1 MRVWSRFTVLRRLL
15 FQATK
20 VVCFFFYIALLSS
33 CFSQSAKDPSVLVEK
48 GDVSQIVALSGTV
61 KPYKETMISIP
72 YSGYLRRLYV
82 NVGSQVKQG
91 DPLVA
96 FSQNVTDVAGE
107 GLYPLRAAYSGVV
120 SQVLK
125 SEGDYIVQGGSDARV
140 LKYEDRSKMYIDS
153 DVPESEIAKIRLN
166 QNARIRLNSVPGK
179 EFSGKIVQIFQAARE
194 AENSWDRKGGSF
206 PVRIEISQPTLD
218 VMTGLSAV
226 VEILVAQ
233 RKDVVRIPQE
243 YLDRRGSEFVVYLK
257 PGSEEKKV
265 KVGLKSESFVEIV
278 SGLESGESIFY
289 PKSQSDEGDD

>member
-1 MRVWSRFTVLRRLL
+1 MTVLNRLTEPMRFVDQAAKGL
-15 FQATK
+15 FFLICLAG
-20 VVCFFFYIALLSS
+20 LNS
-33 CFSQSAKDPSVLVEK
+33 CFSQSAKDPSVRVEK

-82 NVGSQVKQG
+82 NVGSQVKKG

-96 FSQNVTDVAGE
+96 FSQNVTDIGGE

-125 SEGDYIVQGGSDARV
+125 SEGDYVVQGGSDARV

-153 DVPESEIAKIRLN
+153 DVPESEIAKIRLD
-166 QNARIRLNSVPGK
+166 QNARIRLNAVPGK

-206 PVRIEISQPTLD
+206 PVRIEISQPSLE

-226 VEILVAQ
+226 VEILVAE

-243 YLDRRGSEFVVYLK
+243 YLDRRGPEFIVYRK
-257 PGSEEKKV
+257 AGSDETKV
-265 KVGLKSESFVEIV
+265 EVGLKSESFVEIV
-278 SGLESGESIFY
+278 SGLEAGQTIYY